1 MGEEV
6 GMLGLSFILLGFA
19 FGPLLWAP
27 LSEIYGRKTV
37 VLAPYFVA
45 VCFTF
50 GTATA
55 KDIQTVLIT
64 RFFTGFFGSAPVTN
78 TGGVVGD
85 IWTAKQRGAAMVLY
99 SLSVIGGPIFGP
111 LVGGA
116 IVDSYLSWRWTQYV
130 RPFNLDISYSTHERL
145 CES

>member
-1 MGEEV
+1 
-6 GMLGLSFILLGFA
+6 MLGLSFILLGFA
-19 FGPLLWAP
+19 FGPLIWAP
-27 LSEIYGRKTV
+27 LSEVYGRKTV
-37 VLAPYFVA
+37 VLVPYFIA
-45 VCFTF
+45 ACFTF
-50 GTATA
+50 GTGTA

-85 IWTAKQRGAAMVLY
+85 IWTAKQRGSAMVLY
-99 SLSVIGGPIFGP
+99 SLSVIGGPIIGP

-130 RPFNLDISYSTHERL
+130 CSITTKDDERPTPLI
-145 CES
+145 